1 MTNVSLA
8 NVMWVGLGGAVGSAA
23 RYLVWTVVAP
33 RSTGFPWATFAV
45 NMSGSFLLGF
55 LAGIL
60 AGRLDPVVRFG
71 VFFGVLGGYTTFSTF
86 TVDAVELAR
95 VGEWLPAFSSV
106 VLSVVLGI
114 AAAWLGVVVGEALNP
129 SM

>member
-1 MTNVSLA
+1 MTNVSLSH
-8 NVMWVGLGGAVGSAA
+8 VLWVGLGGAIGSSA
-23 RYLVWTVVAP
+23 RYVVWTIVAP

-45 NMSGSFLLGF
+45 NISGSFLLGL

-60 AGRLDPVVRFG
+60 AGRLDPVVRFA

-95 VGEWLPAFSSV
+95 VGEWLPALSSV
-106 VLSVVLGI
+106 ALSVVLGI
-114 AAAWLGVVVGEALNP
+114 AAAWLGVVLGEAFNP
-129 SM
+129 SL

>member
-1 MTNVSLA
+1 V
-8 NVMWVGLGGAVGSAA
+8 A

-45 NMSGSFLLGF
+45 NVSGSFLLGF

-60 AGRLDPVVRFG
+60 AGRLDPVVRFA

-86 TVDAVELAR
+86 TVDTVELAR
-95 VGEWLPAFSSV
+95 VGEWMPALSSV
-106 VLSVVLGI
+106 VLSVVLGVL
-114 AAAWLGVVVGEALNP
+114 AAWGGVVLGEALNP
-129 SM
+129 SI